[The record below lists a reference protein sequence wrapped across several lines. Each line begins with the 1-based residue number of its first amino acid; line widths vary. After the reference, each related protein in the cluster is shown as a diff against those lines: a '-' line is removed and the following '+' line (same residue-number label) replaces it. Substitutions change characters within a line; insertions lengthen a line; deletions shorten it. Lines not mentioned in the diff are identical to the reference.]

1 MHTIQSNFDGSLSPY
16 HPSNI
21 VRLRNLRAH
30 MAPCDGNDTKRYTI
44 VDNIF
49 DLEDDWRRIEQD
61 IHVSIHQSYAWS
73 RAWINHKKI
82 KPIFIVG
89 RLDGRVEFIL
99 PLEVST
105 HFGIRTAKLIATDH
119 SNLNFVLCSN
129 SFLASCGSDFT
140 DHIMSDLKAL
150 KLPVDVILLDRMQ
163 IQFKSANNPFSK
175 VIRTRNQN
183 ASFQLPLEPNF
194 NETLAQINGKRKRK
208 KFRGADRT
216 LTAAGGYTYH
226 IAKSTAE
233 REKILSAFFEQKAKR
248 LKGQGLPNVFADDQL
263 KAFFGELVDISDH
276 EIGGIELHT
285 ITMNGDKYGGQ
296 ILAISATTAK
306 RDHAI
311 CQFSSF
317 NEDLAAELECSPGE
331 FLFFLTIKDMNERGY
346 RVFDFGIGDQTYK
359 RSWCTERTEH
369 FDGAMPLNGFGKIY
383 ALAARQKTRL
393 KRYIK
398 SSVTLHKIAAKIRS
412 FTA

>member
-73 RAWINHKKI
+73 RAWIHHKKI
-82 KPIFIVG
+82 IPIFIVG

-119 SNLNFVLCSN
+119 SNFNFVLCSN

-248 LKGQGLPNVFADDQL
+248 LKGQGLPNFFADDQL

-285 ITMNGDKYGGQ
+285 ITMNGDKYGRSYLGDIGNNGQ
-296 ILAISATTAK
+296 T
-306 RDHAI
+306 
-311 CQFSSF
+311 
-317 NEDLAAELECSPGE
+317 
-331 FLFFLTIKDMNERGY
+331 
-346 RVFDFGIGDQTYK
+346 
-359 RSWCTERTEH
+359 RSCH
-369 FDGAMPLNGFGKIY
+369 LP
-383 ALAARQKTRL
+383 
-393 KRYIK
+393 
-398 SSVTLHKIAAKIRS
+398 V
-412 FTA
+412 

>member
-73 RAWINHKKI
+73 RAWIHHKKI
-82 KPIFIVG
+82 IPIFIVG

-119 SNLNFVLCSN
+119 SNFNFVLCSN

-248 LKGQGLPNVFADDQL
+248 LKGQGLPNFFADDQL

-285 ITMNGDKYGGQ
+285 ITMNGDKYGGH